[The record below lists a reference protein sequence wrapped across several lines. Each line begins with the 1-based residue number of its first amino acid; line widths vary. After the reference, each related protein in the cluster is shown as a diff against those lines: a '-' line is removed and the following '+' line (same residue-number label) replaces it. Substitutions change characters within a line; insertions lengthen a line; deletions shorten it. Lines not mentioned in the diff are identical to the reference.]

1 MAALIIDAQLEKDL
15 ISQRRDQGTD
25 KYDEVWDGVYVMAPM
40 PNDEHQ
46 FLVKELTTIL
56 TIAVDWVGLG
66 ETRPGVNVSDRR
78 DDWRK
83 NFRCP
88 DVAVFLNDT
97 QAENHGAFWLGGPDL
112 AIEIVSPGE
121 NPRDKVPFYAK
132 VATRELLVVDRDP
145 WTLRLYQLQ
154 QNELS
159 EVGTSTLQDAN
170 LMSSAVVPLSWQ
182 IIRAETGLAL
192 QVRHHD
198 LQQEWLIA
206 LSGAEA
212 DG

>member
-1 MAALIIDAQLEKDL
+1 M
-15 ISQRRDQGTD
+15 T
-25 KYDEVWDGVYVMAPM
+25 PM

-78 DDWRK
+78 DDWTN

-97 QAENHGAFWLGGPDL
+97 QAENQGAYWLGGPDL

-121 NPRDKVPFYAK
+121 NPREKLPFYAK
-132 VATRELLVVDRDP
+132 VKTRELLVVDRDP
-145 WTLRLYQLQ
+145 WTLSLFRQRDGKLP
-154 QNELS
+154 
-159 EVGTSTLQDAN
+159 EVGLSTRQDAR
-170 LMSSAVVPLSWQ
+170 LLSSDTVPLSWQ
-182 IIRAETGLAL
+182 IIQVDTGSAL
-192 QVRHHD
+192 QVRHD
-198 LQQEWLIA
+198 DQQQAWRILLRGE
-206 LSGAEA
+206 
-212 DG
+212 